1 MAPSDRTDFIPLFQ
15 PKKGYRYGIDSL
27 LLARFADLRASDR
40 VCDLGSGVGI
50 LALWALTRRRVEH
63 AVAIEVQKEL
73 AELALKNAEVLGVKD
88 RLEVFHENWRRVKSF
103 LKPHGFHVVIS
114 NPPYRRAHSGKAPPD
129 LGKAI
134 AKHEI
139 EGSMPDLIKAAA
151 YLLKPAGRFCVMYP
165 PIRLEELL
173 GELQKARF
181 KVQRMGFIHPYRDRP
196 ATLVMVEAV
205 RAMAREL
212 KVEPPIVV
220 YQDPDHYTPE
230 VEAWVGPK
238 RRV

>member
-1 MAPSDRTDFIPLFQ
+1 MTTPGKTDFIPLFQ

-27 LLARFADLRASDR
+27 LLARFADLRPSDR

-50 LALWALTRRRVEH
+50 LALWALTRRRVAQ

-73 AELALKNAEVLGVKD
+73 AELALRNAAVLGVKD
-88 RLEVFHENWRRVKSF
+88 RLEVFHENWKRVRNF

-114 NPPYRRAHSGKAPPD
+114 NPPYRKAKSGKAPPD
-129 LGKAI
+129 LSKAI
-134 AKHEI
+134 AKHEV
-139 EGSMPDLIKAAA
+139 EGAMPDLVKAAS
-151 YLLKPAGRFCVMYP
+151 YLLKPSGRFCLMFP
-165 PIRLEELL
+165 PLRLEELV
-173 GELQKARF
+173 GELDRARF
-181 KVQRMGFIHPYRDRP
+181 KIQRMGFIHPYRDRP

-205 RAMAREL
+205 RGMDREL
-212 KVEPPIVV
+212 KVEAPIVV
-220 YQDPDHYTPE
+220 YRDAEHYTPE

>member
-1 MAPSDRTDFIPLFQ
+1 MATPGKTDFIPLYQ

-27 LLARFADLRASDR
+27 LLARFADLRPTDR
-40 VCDLGSGVGI
+40 LCDLGSGVGI
-50 LALWALTRRRVEH
+50 LALWALTRRKVEK
-63 AVAIEVQKEL
+63 AVAIEVQREL
-73 AELALKNAEVLGVKD
+73 AELALKNAEVLGVKS
-88 RLEVFHENWRRVKSF
+88 RLEVFHENWKRVKSF

-114 NPPYRRAHSGKAPPD
+114 NPPYRKALSGKAPPD
-129 LGKAI
+129 LSKAI

-139 EGSMPDLIKAAA
+139 EGTMSDLVKAAG
-151 YLLKPAGRFCVMYP
+151 YLMKPSGRFCLMYP
-165 PIRLEELL
+165 PIRLEELIV
-173 GELQKARF
+173 ELHRAKL

-205 RAMAREL
+205 RSMEREL
-212 KVEPPIVV
+212 KVESPIVV
-220 YQDPDHYTPE
+220 YRDADHYTPE

>member
-1 MAPSDRTDFIPLFQ
+1 MPVQDKTDFIPLCQ

-27 LLARFADLRASDR
+27 LLARFADLRPGDR

-50 LALWALTRRRVEH
+50 LALWALTRRRVAQ

-73 AELALKNAEVLGVKD
+73 AALALKNAELLGVKD
-88 RLEVFHENWRRVKSF
+88 RLEVFCENWRRVKSF
-103 LKPHGFHVVIS
+103 LKPHSFPVVIS
-114 NPPYRRAHSGKAPPD
+114 NPPYRRARSGKAPPD
-129 LGKAI
+129 ASKAI

-139 EGSMPDLIKAAA
+139 EGAMPDLVKAAG
-151 YLLKPAGRFCVMYP
+151 YLMKPSGRFCVMYP
-165 PIRLEELL
+165 PLRLEELI
-173 GELQKARF
+173 GELNRAKL
-181 KVQRMGFIHPYRDRP
+181 KVQRMAFIHPYRDRP

-205 RAMAREL
+205 RSMEREL
-212 KVEPPIVV
+212 KVEAPIIV
-220 YQDPDHYTPE
+220 YRDPDHYTPE

>member
-1 MAPSDRTDFIPLFQ
+1 MVVSEKTDFIPLHQ

-27 LLARFADLRASDR
+27 LLARFADLRSSDR

-50 LALWALTRRRVEH
+50 LALWALTKRKVAQ
-63 AVAIEVQKEL
+63 AVAIEVQKDL

-88 RLEVFHENWRRVKSF
+88 RLEVFCENWKRVKGF
-103 LKPHGFHVVIS
+103 LKPHSFQVLIS
-114 NPPYRRAHSGKAPPD
+114 NPPYRRANTGKPPPD
-129 LGKAI
+129 TSKAI
-134 AKHEI
+134 AKHEV
-139 EGSMPDLIKAAA
+139 EGAMPDLIKAAA
-151 YLLKPAGRFCVMYP
+151 YLMKPSGRFCVMYP
-165 PIRLEELL
+165 PLRLEELIA
-173 GELQKARF
+173 ELAKAKL
-181 KVQRMGFIHPYRDRP
+181 KVQRMAFIHPFQDRP

-205 RAMAREL
+205 RSMPREL

-220 YQDPDHYTPE
+220 YRDPEHYTPE